1 MVSTLTIRRL
11 LSVLRTLQW
20 RPPRRCSVLQ
30 FGGVSSDFLA
40 SLEFGY
46 KVTVMPSVG
55 EKVNVAV
62 AIRTILSF
70 QYSRWAYYRIYTTMA
85 GAQLIVVWHDT
96 TIEAYHL
103 ENHVGVPVWCIQNG
117 HRLDVAPAN
126 SQSLF
131 ESIRTERFKQ
141 PVKASRYFVFGESSQ
156 RILEPYVLAE
166 YVQTGSIRLN
176 EYIAKRAPE
185 FISQPRRGMPRI
197 GFIVSFPNKND
208 IPGGYVLNNTAPF
221 MRVKR
226 KMISYNE
233 YFAFDALVAQVLAEL
248 CASNQYSVSIIGKR
262 SERDSIERDY
272 FSKVPGLEQ
281 LKVVAH
287 EKGSGYEVADE
298 FDYLVAIDSTL
309 GYEMLGL
316 GKRVAFLHNRF
327 GSLGI
332 ESEDLAFGYP
342 LELPN
347 DGEFWCSA
355 TEPELIASFLHRF
368 LQLSDQQWAQLH
380 TNIAPRLMAVDA
392 GNTGLRSM
400 VQSQLKA
407 TI

>member
-1 MVSTLTIRRL
+1 
-11 LSVLRTLQW
+11 
-20 RPPRRCSVLQ
+20 
-30 FGGVSSDFLA
+30 
-40 SLEFGY
+40 
-46 KVTVMPSVG
+46 MPSVG
-55 EKVNVAV
+55 EKVNVVV

-70 QYSRWAYYRIYTTMA
+70 QFNRWAYYRIYATMT

-96 TIEAYHL
+96 NIEAYHL
-103 ENHVGVPVWCIQNG
+103 ENHVDVPVWCIQNG

-156 RILEPYVLAE
+156 RILEPFVLAE
-166 YVQTGSIRLN
+166 YVQSGSIRLN

-185 FISQPRRGMPRI
+185 FVSMPRREVPRI
-197 GFIVSFPNKND
+197 GFIVSFPNKSD
-208 IPGGYVLNNTAPF
+208 VPGGYVLNNTAPF
-221 MRVKR
+221 MRVKG

-272 FSKVPGLEQ
+272 FSKFPGLQQ
-281 LKVVAH
+281 LKVIPH

-298 FDYLVAIDSTL
+298 FDYLVTIDSTL
-309 GYEMLGL
+309 GYEMLAL
-316 GKRVAFLHNRF
+316 GKRVAFLHNRY
-327 GSLGI
+327 GSLGVQ
-332 ESEDLAFGYP
+332 SEDLAFGYP
-342 LELPN
+342 LEIPN

-355 TEPELIASFLHRF
+355 TEPERIANFLHRL
-368 LQLSDQQWAQLH
+368 LQLSDQQWSQLH
-380 TNIAPRLMAVDA
+380 ANVTPRLMAVEA
-392 GNTGLRSM
+392 GNTRLRSM
-400 VQSQLKA
+400 VVSQLKA